1 MFGID
6 IVLTGRVVLAIPG
19 LSADKLNMIVCMK
32 ACQNVPY

>member
-1 MFGID
+1 MFEID

-19 LSADKLNMIVCMK
+19 LSADKLNMIDRMK

>member
-1 MFGID
+1 MFEID

-19 LSADKLNMIVCMK
+19 LSADKLNKIVCIK